1 MIFIRNLV
9 TYGQATWMAA
19 NDIHD
24 PQTCP
29 NIQPNAFNGSHSLMM
44 TIMTQD
50 TVSKWL
56 DRGGGT
62 TLNYKLISESCGWMN
77 G

>member
-9 TYGQATWMAA
+9 TYGQATGMAA

-29 NIQPNAFNGSHSLMM
+29 NIQPNTFNESHSLMM

-50 TVSKWL
+50 TVSKWFHV
-56 DRGGGT
+56 DG
-62 TLNYKLISESCGWMN
+62 
-77 G
+77 